1 MSPIQSIPRVVPA
14 VSSDSTDILK
24 PGCPVLG
31 KTYRTGKASDIFSYN
46 TATLGIPL
54 NLAWS
59 VTFAGQR
66 QIKAPVN
73 FVPHL
78 FTCGLEHG
86 MKPFGHVKAFG
97 KPMVTGTCSNGSC
110 TVTTVI
116 DVSVTTAGLTLPG
129 GRPWKYDLILFTPE
143 HPKPG
148 YGTLAGI
155 RVAVKQ

>member
-1 MSPIQSIPRVVPA
+1 MSPMQSIPQVTA
-14 VSSDSTDILK
+14 ASSDSADMIK
-24 PGCPVLG
+24 SRCPVLG

-59 VTFAGQR
+59 VTFTGLR
-66 QIKAPVN
+66 KIKAPVN

-78 FTCGLEHG
+78 FTCSREHG
-86 MKPFGHVKAFG
+86 RKPFGKVKAFG
-97 KPMVTGTCSNGSC
+97 KPTVTGTCSKGSC
-110 TVTTVI
+110 TITVVI

-129 GRPWKYDLILFTPE
+129 GRPWKYDLILFKPE
-143 HPKPG
+143 HPTPG

-155 RVAVKQ
+155 RVSVKQ